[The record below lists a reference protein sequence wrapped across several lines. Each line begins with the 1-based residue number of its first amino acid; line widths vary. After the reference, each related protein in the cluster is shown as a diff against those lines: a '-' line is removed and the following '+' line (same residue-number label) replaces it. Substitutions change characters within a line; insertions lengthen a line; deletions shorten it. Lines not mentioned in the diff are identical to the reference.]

1 VPALTALLGS
11 HHRVVGVLTQPDRPK
26 GRGRQLAASPVKELA
41 VARGLPLA
49 QPVRLSSEAERAAV
63 TAWEPD
69 VLVVVAYGLLVPR
82 AVLGLP
88 RLGCVNIHPSLLPR
102 WRGAAPI
109 QRTVMAGDPETGITI
124 MLMDE
129 GLDTGPILL
138 QERTPLSPE
147 ETSGALHERLGPL
160 GAVVLLNA
168 LDALAEGVLTPRPQP
183 TLGVTYASKLEKA
196 EAGIDWSRSALEI
209 CRQVHALNPWPVA
222 ETQLQGEQLR
232 IFDARAES
240 GPATATAEPGTI
252 IATDPDVVVQCG
264 EGRLALLSVQR
275 PGRRVVT
282 AAELARSRPLAGEH
296 LG

>member
-1 VPALTALLGS
+1 
-11 HHRVVGVLTQPDRPK
+11 VLTQPDRPK
-26 GRGRQLAASPVKELA
+26 GRGRQLAASPVKEIALA
-41 VARGLPLA
+41 HGLPLA
-49 QPVRLSSEAERAAV
+49 QPARLSSEAERAAV
-63 TAWEPD
+63 VAWEPD
-69 VLVVVAYGLLVPR
+69 VLVVVAYGLLVPP

-109 QRTVMAGDPETGITI
+109 QRTVMAGDRETGITI

-138 QERTPLSPE
+138 QERTALSPE

-160 GAVVLLNA
+160 GAAVLLKA
-168 LDALAEGVLTPRPQP
+168 LDGLSEGTLTPHPQP
-183 TLGVTYASKLEKA
+183 SFGVTYASKLEKA
-196 EAGIDWSRSALEI
+196 EARIDWSRSALEI
-209 CRQVHALNPWPVA
+209 SRQVHALNPWPVA

-232 IFDARAES
+232 IFDARV
-240 GPATATAEPGTI
+240 EPGAVTAAPGTV
-252 IATDPDVVVQCG
+252 IAIDPDVVVQCG
-264 EGRLALLSVQR
+264 EGCLALLSVQR

-282 AAELARSRPLAGEH
+282 AAELARSRVLAGER